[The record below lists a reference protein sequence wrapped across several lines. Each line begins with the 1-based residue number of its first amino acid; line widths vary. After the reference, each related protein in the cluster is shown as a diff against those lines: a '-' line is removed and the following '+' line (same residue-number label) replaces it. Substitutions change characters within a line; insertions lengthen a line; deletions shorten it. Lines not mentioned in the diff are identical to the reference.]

1 MINEIISSSLS
12 QPPLFALEEGIE
24 QVELF
29 PEVWGAAEKLIS
41 QDLQL
46 RWDGLEHLLKLNA
59 HKFSPLITYLMCTR
73 IGDPDIDLRSRIV
86 EALAEVIQPDQNNK
100 LTPENVRVTLLDYFS
115 GIRTRQI
122 YGLLQV
128 VVVYSTLLDSVS
140 RLINACSYAN
150 NQLLDIISD
159 RTKPL
164 EIRQEAIRVIGVVG
178 YVEAIP
184 SLDRLSARLE
194 ARMNGQKA
202 MPFAPPSEKTE
213 IDLLETVREALVS
226 LRAP

>member
-1 MINEIISSSLS
+1 MINEIISSSVP
-12 QPPLFALEEGIE
+12 QPPLFELEEGIE

-29 PEVWGAAEKLIS
+29 PEVWSAAERMIS
-41 QDLQL
+41 QDLQV
-46 RWDGLEHLLKLNA
+46 RWDGFEQLLELNA
-59 HKFSPLITYLMCTR
+59 QKYSPLITYLMCTR

-86 EALAEVIQPDQNNK
+86 EVLAEVIRPDQNSK
-100 LTPENVRVTLLDYFS
+100 PALENVRTILLDYFS

-122 YGLLQV
+122 YNLLQV
-128 VVVYSTLLDSVS
+128 VVAYPNLIDTVS

-150 NQLLDIISD
+150 TQLVEIIND

-164 EIRQEAIRVIGVVG
+164 EIRQEAIRIIGAVG

-213 IDLLETVREALVS
+213 MDLLVTVREALVS